1 MKSTVPVVLL
11 LATCSLAACAQSTEA
26 ERMQLPVDGGQ
37 EAMTPPQGGQTG
49 SGGAGGA
56 TPSTGGASTGGASSG
71 GTSSNI
77 PDLTPTDAS
86 CRTGSNNQTACMSC
100 CDTNHAG
107 AYQVQAE
114 QTRACACTTPGTC
127 AAICSDS
134 YCMSQPQTVRN
145 CYSCVFPLLRLT
157 GACFGVSLKA
167 CGSDADCATYVR
179 CRANCAE

>member
-1 MKSTVPVVLL
+1 MKLPVHLL
-11 LATCSLAACAQSTEA
+11 LVLATPALTACSESADAGQPA
-26 ERMQLPVDGGQ
+26 VDGGHD
-37 EAMTPPQGGQTG
+37 AIVPPQGGRTG

-71 GTSSNI
+71 GTTSNI
-77 PDLTPTDAS
+77 PDLTPTDAA
-86 CRTGSNNQTACMSC
+86 CRTGTDQSACMSC

-107 AYQVQAE
+107 AFAIQAE
-114 QTRACACTTPGTC
+114 QTRACACTSPGTC

-167 CGSDADCATYVR
+167 CGSDTDCATYVR